1 MVLFLTF
8 IKGDNMKYILAVLLF
23 IITSLS
29 FAQEKDSANVKEE
42 TVPETTKPHSTES
55 KWYYGGE
62 VGFAFSSNYF
72 SIGVDPLVGYKVTP
86 KLSLGA
92 KIGYTYI
99 SDDRYEPL
107 PALNSSNYGGS
118 IFSRYRIIPQLYA
131 HAEFAYWSYE
141 NAYGFTDD
149 GYETERV
156 WVPFLLLGGGFSQ
169 MISPNVWAYAEVLF
183 DVLND
188 SNSPYDEWDPFISVG
203 VGVGF

>member
-1 MVLFLTF
+1 
-8 IKGDNMKYILAVLLF
+8 MKLF
-23 IITSLS
+23 IISLLVFYSS
-29 FAQEKDSANVKEE
+29 FLLAEQKDSTVIKQDSTIEKSESPPSKE
-42 TVPETTKPHSTES
+42 SR
-55 KWYYGGE
+55 WYYGGE
-62 VGFAFSSNYF
+62 VGFGFSSDYF
-72 SIGVDPLVGYKVTP
+72 SIGIEPIVGYKITP
-86 KLSLGA
+86 KFSLGG

-99 SDDRYEPL
+99 SDSRYDPL
-107 PALNSSNYGGS
+107 PTLNTSNYGGS

-141 NAYGFTDD
+141 QAIDITAD

-156 WVPFLLLGGGFSQ
+156 WVPFILLGAGFSQ

-188 SNSPYDEWDPFISVG
+188 PNSPYEEWDPWISVG

>member
-1 MVLFLTF
+1 
-8 IKGDNMKYILAVLLF
+8 MKYIILSILF
-23 IITSLS
+23 IFSSFTLAQTTDSVKTNEQKETKTS
-29 FAQEKDSANVKEE
+29 QNTSAGG
-42 TVPETTKPHSTES
+42 S

-86 KLSLGA
+86 QFSLGA

-141 NAYGFTDD
+141 NAYNITNE

-156 WVPFLLLGGGFSQ
+156 WVPYLLLGGGYSQ
-169 MISPNVWAYAEVLF
+169 MISPNVWAYAEILF
-183 DVLND
+183 DVIND
-188 SNSPYDEWDPFISVG
+188 ANSPYDEWDPFLSIG

>member
-1 MVLFLTF
+1 
-8 IKGDNMKYILAVLLF
+8 MKKIILF
-23 IITSLS
+23 IIITFSSLS
-29 FAQEKDSANVKEE
+29 FAVQLDSTVTVKDSVIQKSENPQSSA
-42 TVPETTKPHSTES
+42 S

-107 PALNSSNYGGS
+107 PSLNSSNYGGS

-141 NAYGFTDD
+141 NVINLTDK

-156 WVPFLLLGGGFSQ
+156 WVPYLLLGGGFSQ

-188 SNSPYDEWDPFISVG
+188 SNSPYDEWDPFISFG

>member
-1 MVLFLTF
+1 MEL
-8 IKGDNMKYILAVLLF
+8 NMKKIILSI
-23 IITSLS
+23 IITCSSLS
-29 FAQEKDSANVKEE
+29 FAVQLDSTVTAKDSVVQKSEN
-42 TVPETTKPHSTES
+42 PQSQGS